1 MAMLN
6 NQMVDILYF
15 MHTRTHA
22 HTHTI
27 YLNITVYFCLYL
39 IFIDF
44 AGFDVKNFLQK
55 MLWV

>member
-22 HTHTI
+22 H
-27 YLNITVYFCLYL
+27 NISQYYRVLL
-39 IFIDF
+39 SIPDF
-44 AGFDVKNFLQK
+44 H
-55 MLWV
+55 